1 MSRGD
6 YLGKSGRGYDSQQ
19 TQEELEYN
27 ARYGRIRRRGASE
40 GELIKQ
46 MAEANMPQKMHS
58 TQKV

>member
-6 YLGKSGRGYDSQQ
+6 YLGKSIRGNYNQE
-19 TQEELEYN
+19 TQEEEQYN
-27 ARYGRIRRRGASE
+27 AGYSRIRRRGASE
-40 GELIKQ
+40 GEVIKQ